1 MAWDKNLP
9 ADTTALRLGPS
20 FQRNNWEAIE
30 TGDATLKLAK
40 LNLAQQGSDPGS
52 IATTYQIYGKNSNG
66 NTELF
71 GQNSKGDIVQLTKGL
86 PTASSNGNTFL
97 PGTDASGALIMAWGR
112 SAGIS
117 NNGTITVSAM
127 TEVYQATMT
136 IEDSSASP
144 GSRAYISGISTNV
157 ITVKVPTDSSVV
169 LRWIA
174 IGV

>member
-20 FQRNNWEAIE
+20 YQRDNWDAIE
-30 TGDATLKLAK
+30 TGDDTLKVAK
-40 LNLAQQGSDPGS
+40 WNLAQQGSAPGS
-52 IATTYQIYGKNSNG
+52 IATTYQIFSKQGNSKS
-66 NTELF
+66 ELF
-71 GQNSKGDIVQLTKGL
+71 GINSAGNVTQLTRGI
-86 PTASSNGNTFL
+86 PSPGSDGNTFL
-97 PGTDASGALIMAWGR
+97 PGTVASGGLLIEWGR
-112 SAGIS
+112 SAGIT
-117 NNGTITVSAM
+117 NNGTITVSSM
-127 TEVYQATMT
+127 TEVYQATFT

-157 ITVKVPTDSSVV
+157 ITVKVPTVGSVV